1 VDGHDTR
8 SRAFS
13 TVVLVPTK
21 LPEIFE
27 SLDVKRLR
35 LRRKTAPI
43 ARSQTGRRR
52 GSPHDSLAH
61 RPRTL
66 VGVLVAGC
74 AGARSTWRMEVTEYS
89 PTEGDY
95 LRTI

>member
-13 TVVLVPTK
+13 TVVLVSTK

-35 LRRKTAPI
+35 LRR
-43 ARSQTGRRR
+43 GN
-52 GSPHDSLAH
+52 
-61 RPRTL
+61 
-66 VGVLVAGC
+66 
-74 AGARSTWRMEVTEYS
+74 GADREKPDRKK
-89 PTEGDY
+89 EGEPS
-95 LRTI
+95 